1 MDGNQL
7 AQSLC
12 SPQPHCTAGILQGLE
27 KGGLQLGQEGLQGDT
42 HLQRADQMKR
52 LGERGAA
59 KTEQMRRQTF
69 ASSSVRVSSRAV
81 FTVQAKRSPRM
92 RMRGP
97 VMLTTDG
104 RSASG
109 EVSLMTAPRALAAS
123 SFCSGLPLRTPSLN
137 TGRIQVTPCG
147 GRIKMLLPL
156 VYHWYKSA
164 AVGPL
169 SEERYLLGQTEAGQ
183 VLTLDLCGCRS
194 NIPVK
199 VINQS

>member
-12 SPQPHCTAGILQGLE
+12 SSQPHGTAGILQSLQE
-27 KGGLQLGQEGLQGDT
+27 GGLQLRQEGLQGNT
-42 HLQRADQMKR
+42 HLQREDGLKCSDKR
-52 LGERGAA
+52 GTT
-59 KTEQMRRQTF
+59 KTSHLQVQTF

-81 FTVQAKRSPRM
+81 FTIQVKRSPRI

-109 EVSLMTAPRALAAS
+109 EVSLMTAPSALAAS
-123 SFCSGLPLRTPSLN
+123 SFCSGLPVRTPSLK

-147 GRIKMLLPL
+147 KTTP
-156 VYHWYKSA
+156 
-164 AVGPL
+164 
-169 SEERYLLGQTEAGQ
+169 
-183 VLTLDLCGCRS
+183 
-194 NIPVK
+194 
-199 VINQS
+199 